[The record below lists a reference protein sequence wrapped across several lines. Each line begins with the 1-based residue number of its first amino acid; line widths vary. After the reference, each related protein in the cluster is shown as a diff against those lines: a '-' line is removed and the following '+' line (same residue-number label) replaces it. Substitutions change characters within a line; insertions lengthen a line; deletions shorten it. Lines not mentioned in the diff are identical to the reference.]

1 MNIGQK
7 RAVWIFSF
15 KHVTMV
21 FVSNNIHRPK
31 LSIKISMWEL
41 FISSCSLFWHYHEG
55 DVCVDIVHMP

>member
-15 KHVTMV
+15 KRVTMV

-31 LSIKISMWEL
+31 LSIKNFHVGALHIIL
-41 FISSCSLFWHYHEG
+41 FSLLAL
-55 DVCVDIVHMP
+55 P